1 VAEHGRKQV
10 GNSCLP
16 LVLAERRL
24 SALEPGRHPRCR
36 SYPVSQRT
44 VIRRAAPLFVD
55 DEEGLSLALF
65 CPRRETIRK
74 LITFSSKD
82 AEEYWWGRSLAL

>member
-1 VAEHGRKQV
+1 
-10 GNSCLP
+10 
-16 LVLAERRL
+16 
-24 SALEPGRHPRCR
+24 
-36 SYPVSQRT
+36 

-74 LITFSSKD
+74 IITFSSKD